1 MQNKKIFVAL
11 AFALVIFSCVM
22 TALTDEARY
31 GHIFFHLFIIAA
43 GILAV
48 YLQAKNT
55 VIALMISASA
65 VWAIGL
71 FGGLADVA
79 PLMAETAVI
88 ILFAVIMGLKEAAF
102 KSEKL
107 KLVNVLSYK
116 KEQLE
121 ITQKEVAAIEKENH
135 QITEEIKKIRK
146 NLAGI

>member
-1 MQNKKIFVAL
+1 MQNKKIFVGL
-11 AFALVIFSCVM
+11 AFVLIVFSSAM
-22 TALTDEARY
+22 TAFTDEAKY

-71 FGGLADVA
+71 FGRLGDVA

-102 KSEKL
+102 KTEKL

-116 KEQLE
+116 KEQLA
-121 ITQKEVAAIEKENH
+121 ITQKEVHEMEKENTR
-135 QITEEIKKIRK
+135 ITEEIKKYRK
-146 NLAGI
+146 NLMGN

>member
-1 MQNKKIFVAL
+1 MQNKNIFVGL
-11 AFALVIFSCVM
+11 AFALIVFSCVM
-22 TALTDEARY
+22 TAVTDEAKF

-71 FGGLADVA
+71 FGGLENVA

-102 KSEKL
+102 KTEKL

-146 NLAGI
+146 NLAGS

>member
-48 YLQAKNT
+48 ICRQRPY
-55 VIALMISASA
+55 ALMISASA